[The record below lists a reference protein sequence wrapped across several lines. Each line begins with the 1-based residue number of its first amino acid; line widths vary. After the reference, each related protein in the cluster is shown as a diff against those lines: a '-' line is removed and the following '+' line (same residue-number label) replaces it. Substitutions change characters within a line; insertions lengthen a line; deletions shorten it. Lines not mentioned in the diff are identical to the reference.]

1 VFEGQRQLHG
11 AIDRR
16 ARCTGAVG
24 PDQNRAAHT
33 RRMTAITIPA
43 ITKMKIRTV
52 VQYQSLGM
60 RARG

>member
-1 VFEGQRQLHG
+1 
-11 AIDRR
+11 
-16 ARCTGAVG
+16 
-24 PDQNRAAHT
+24 
-33 RRMTAITIPA
+33 MTAITIPA